1 MELEKIGWSEFF
13 AHNFQQYAEQGFSP
27 ARITSLHAN
36 LYTAQSESGE
46 LEGKISG
53 KFRFNARSQSDYPA
67 VGDWV
72 AVKRNADTRT
82 MTIHGLLPRRTA
94 FSRKQVSD
102 TGITDVQI
110 ISANIDVIFIV
121 NGLDLDFNIQRLER
135 YIIAASD
142 SGARAVII
150 LNKSDLCSNVDFHL
164 SQIRKLDAAI
174 PVHVTSAV
182 EGNGLEAVAEYLVPG
197 MTITLVGSSGVGK
210 STIINALLGQEKQTT
225 GEVRG
230 HDSKGRHVTTHR
242 ELILLPNGAMV
253 IDNPGMREM
262 GMWGDENSLS
272 TLFEDIEKLATQC
285 KFRNCAHDT
294 EPGCAIK
301 SAIESGSLEPA
312 RLNDYRKLQK
322 ELRVLAVRKD
332 QRSRMMDSKSRK

>member
-13 AHNFQQYAEQGFSP
+13 EKNFQQYIELGFSP

-36 LYTAQSESGE
+36 LYTVRSEFGD

-72 AVKRNADTRT
+72 AVKGNPDTRT
-82 MTIHGLLPRRTA
+82 MTIHGLLPRKTA
-94 FSRKQVSD
+94 FTRKQVSD
-102 TGITDVQI
+102 TEVQI

-135 YIIAASD
+135 YIVAASD
-142 SGARAVII
+142 SGARTVII
-150 LNKSDLCSNVDFHL
+150 LNKSDMCKNVDFHL
-164 SQIRKLDAAI
+164 KQIKNLDATI

-182 EGNGLEAVAEYLVPG
+182 EGNGLDAIAEYLTPG
-197 MTITLVGSSGVGK
+197 ITICLVGSSGVGK
-210 STIINALLGQEKQTT
+210 STIINALLGQEKQAT
-225 GEVRG
+225 GEVRSF
-230 HDSKGRHVTTHR
+230 DSKGRHVTTHR
-242 ELILLPNGAMV
+242 ELIFLPNGAMV

-262 GMWGDENSLS
+262 GLWGDEDSLGN
-272 TLFEDIEKLATQC
+272 LFTDIEELATRC

-301 SAIESGSLEPA
+301 AAIESGTLELT
-312 RLNDYRKLQK
+312 RLNDYRKLQR

-332 QRSRMMDSKSRK
+332 QRSRIVESKSRK